1 MNTNLENLF
10 AYIETLGWD
19 VYCDGDGSVE
29 LYQFSPAGEDFGFT
43 VSANNLIEDVKDY
56 AESFDSEEHA
66 AMWYDAGQSG
76 VRGVPSLHE
85 LVEDADAIQEMLND
99 LATNLCAYREKEES
113 K

>member
-1 MNTNLENLF
+1 MNTNLENLL

-66 AMWYDAGQSG
+66 AMWYDAGQRG

-85 LVEDADAIQEMLND
+85 LVEDADAIQEMLED

>member
-1 MNTNLENLF
+1 MNTNLEHLL

-19 VYCDGDGSVE
+19 VYCDGDGWVE
-29 LYQFSPAGEDFGFT
+29 LSQFSSAGEDFSFT
-43 VSANNLIEDVKDY
+43 VSENNLIEDVKGY

-76 VRGVPSLHE
+76 VRGVPSLPE
-85 LVEDADAIQEMLND
+85 LVEDAESIQEMLNE
-99 LATNLCAYREKEES
+99 LAMDLCAYREKEES

>member
-43 VSANNLIEDVKDY
+43 VSESNLIEDVKDY

-99 LATNLCAYREKEES
+99 LATNLCAYREKEET

>member
-10 AYIETLGWD
+10 AYIETLGWN
-19 VYCDGDGSVE
+19 VYRDGDGYVE
-29 LYQFSPAGEDFGFT
+29 LSQYSSAGEDFSFT
-43 VSANNLIEDVKDY
+43 VSANNLIEDVKGY

-76 VRGVPSLHE
+76 VHGVPSFPE
-85 LVEDADAIQEMLND
+85 LVEDAESIQEMLNE
-99 LATNLCAYREKEES
+99 LAMDLCAYREKEES

>member
-43 VSANNLIEDVKDY
+43 VSESNLIEDVKDY

-76 VRGVPSLHE
+76 VRCVPSLHT
-85 LVEDADAIQEMLND
+85 LVEDADAIQEMLDD
-99 LATNLCAYREKEES
+99 LAMNLCAYREKEES

>member
-1 MNTNLENLF
+1 MNTNLENLL
-10 AYIETLGWD
+10 AYIETLDWD

-43 VSANNLIEDVKDY
+43 VSESNLIEDVKDY

-66 AMWYDAGQSG
+66 AMWYDAKQ
-76 VRGVPSLHE
+76 HE
-85 LVEDADAIQEMLND
+85 LVEDADAIQEMLED
-99 LATNLCAYREKEES
+99 LATNLCAYREKEET

>member
-1 MNTNLENLF
+1 MNTNLEKLF

-43 VSANNLIEDVKDY
+43 VSESNLIEDVKDY

-76 VRGVPSLHE
+76 VRCVPSLHE

>member
-10 AYIETLGWD
+10 AYIESLGWN
-19 VYCDGDGSVE
+19 VYRDGDGYVE
-29 LYQFSPAGEDFGFT
+29 LSQYSSAGEDFLFT
-43 VSANNLIEDVKDY
+43 VSESNLIEDVKDY

-99 LATNLCAYREKEES
+99 LATNLCAYREKEET

>member
-29 LYQFSPAGEDFGFT
+29 LYQFSPSGEDFGFT
-43 VSANNLIEDVKDY
+43 VSESNLIEDVKDY

-76 VRGVPSLHE
+76 VRCVPSLHT
-85 LVEDADAIQEMLND
+85 LVEDADAIQEMLDD
-99 LATNLCAYREKEES
+99 LAMNLCAYREKEES

>member
-1 MNTNLENLF
+1 MNTNLENLC

-19 VYCDGDGSVE
+19 VYCDGDGYVE
-29 LYQFSPAGEDFGFT
+29 LSQYSPAGEDFSFT
-43 VSANNLIEDVKDY
+43 VSENDLIEDVKDY
-56 AESFDSEEHA
+56 AESFDSEEQA

-76 VRGVPSLHE
+76 VHGVPSFHE

>member
-1 MNTNLENLF
+1 MNTNLEHLL

-19 VYCDGDGSVE
+19 VYCDGDGWVE
-29 LYQFSPAGEDFGFT
+29 LSQFSSAGEDFSFT

-99 LATNLCAYREKEES
+99 LAINLCAYREKEES

>member
-1 MNTNLENLF
+1 MKANIENLL

-19 VYCDGDGSVE
+19 VYCDGDGWVE
-29 LYQFSPAGEDFGFT
+29 LSQFSPAGEDFGFT
-43 VSANNLIEDVKDY
+43 VSENNLIEDVKDY

-99 LATNLCAYREKEES
+99 LAMNLCAYREKEES

>member
-10 AYIETLGWD
+10 AYIETLGWN
-19 VYCDGDGSVE
+19 VYCGDDGYVE
-29 LYQFSPAGEDFGFT
+29 LYQRSGAGEDFLFT

-66 AMWYDAGQSG
+66 AIWYDAKQ
-76 VRGVPSLHE
+76 RGIRCVPSLHE

-99 LATNLCAYREKEES
+99 LAINLCAYREKEES

>member
-10 AYIETLGWD
+10 AYIETLGWN
-19 VYCDGDGSVE
+19 VYCGDDGYVE
-29 LYQFSPAGEDFGFT
+29 LSQYSSAGEDFSFT
-43 VSANNLIEDVKDY
+43 VSENNLIEDVKDY

-99 LATNLCAYREKEES
+99 LATNLCVYREKEEA

>member
-43 VSANNLIEDVKDY
+43 VSESNLIEDVKDY

-76 VRGVPSLHE
+76 VRGVPSFPE
-85 LVEDADAIQEMLND
+85 LVEDAESIQEMLNE
-99 LATNLCAYREKEES
+99 LAMDLCAYREKEET

>member
-1 MNTNLENLF
+1 MNTNLENLL
-10 AYIETLGWD
+10 AYIETLDWD

-43 VSANNLIEDVKDY
+43 VSESNLIEDVKDY

-76 VRGVPSLHE
+76 VRGVPSFPE
-85 LVEDADAIQEMLND
+85 LVEDAESIQEMLNE
-99 LATNLCAYREKEES
+99 LAMDLCAYREKEET

>member
-10 AYIETLGWD
+10 AYIETLGWN
-19 VYCDGDGSVE
+19 VYCDGDGWVE
-29 LYQFSPAGEDFGFT
+29 LSQFSSAGEDFSFT
-43 VSANNLIEDVKDY
+43 VSENNLIENVKDY

-85 LVEDADAIQEMLND
+85 LVEDAESIQEMLNE
-99 LATNLCAYREKEES
+99 LAMDLCAYREKEET

>member
-10 AYIETLGWD
+10 AYIETLGWN
-19 VYCDGDGSVE
+19 VYCGDDGYVE
-29 LYQFSPAGEDFGFT
+29 LYQRSGAGEDFLFT

-66 AMWYDAGQSG
+66 AMWYDAKQ
-76 VRGVPSLHE
+76 RGIRCVPSLHE
-85 LVEDADAIQEMLND
+85 LVEDADAIQEMLED
-99 LATNLCAYREKEES
+99 LAINLCAYREKEET

>member
-1 MNTNLENLF
+1 MNTNLEHLL

-19 VYCDGDGSVE
+19 VYCDGDGWVE
-29 LYQFSPAGEDFGFT
+29 LSQFSPAGEDFGFT
-43 VSANNLIEDVKDY
+43 VSENNLIEDVKDY

-99 LATNLCAYREKEES
+99 LAMNLCAYREKEES

>member
-10 AYIETLGWD
+10 AYIETLGWN
-19 VYCDGDGSVE
+19 VYCDGDGWVE
-29 LYQFSPAGEDFGFT
+29 LSQFSSAGEDFSFT
-43 VSANNLIEDVKDY
+43 VSENNLIENVKDY

-99 LATNLCAYREKEES
+99 LATNLCAYRTKEETR
-113 K
+113 

>member
-1 MNTNLENLF
+1 MNTNLEKLL
-10 AYIETLGWD
+10 AYIETLGWN
-19 VYCDGDGSVE
+19 VYCGDDGYVE
-29 LYQFSPAGEDFGFT
+29 LSQYSSAGEDFSFT
-43 VSANNLIEDVKDY
+43 VSENNLIEDVKDY

-99 LATNLCAYREKEES
+99 LATNLCAYREKEET

>member
-10 AYIETLGWD
+10 AYIETLGWN
-19 VYCDGDGSVE
+19 VYCGDDGYVE
-29 LYQFSPAGEDFGFT
+29 LSQCSGAGEDFLFT

-66 AMWYDAGQSG
+66 AMWYNAGQSG
-76 VRGVPSLHE
+76 VRGVPSLHT
-85 LVEDADAIQEMLND
+85 LVKDADEIQEMLED
-99 LATNLCAYREKEES
+99 LAINLCEYRAKEET